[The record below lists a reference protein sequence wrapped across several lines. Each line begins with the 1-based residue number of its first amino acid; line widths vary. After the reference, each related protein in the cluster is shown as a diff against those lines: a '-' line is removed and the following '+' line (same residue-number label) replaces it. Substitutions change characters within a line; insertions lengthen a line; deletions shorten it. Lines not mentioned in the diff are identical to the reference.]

1 MNEKEWKEKTRL
13 TKRNKMII
21 SIYFFMSIFEILAAI
36 FEKDFTL
43 ILCALLWFDIAII
56 EYCNYKTLKGKEL
69 IIDVQDKVIENQECI
84 INALLKE
91 TAIEI
96 DINKIKIPKHFS
108 KPNEKKLKEKFK
120 YYKKHHKFE
129 STIIIDTDYNLID
142 GYTSYLIAKNY
153 NKTSVIAKLKRK
165 EDKENVSIAD

>member
-1 MNEKEWKEKTRL
+1 MDEKEWKEKTKL
-13 TKRNKMII
+13 ENKDKFMIVWHI
-21 SIYFFMSIFEILAAI
+21 AMVILSIVVTIV
-36 FEKDFTL
+36 EKDLTWGL
-43 ILCALLWFDIAII
+43 VALLWINVIAREYCDTKIIKCKEAII
-56 EYCNYKTLKGKEL
+56 DIQEKNLRIQSIL
-69 IIDVQDKVIENQECI
+69 IDD
-84 INALLKE
+84 LLAE

-153 NKTSVIAKLKRK
+153 NKTSVIVKLKRK
-165 EDKENVSIAD
+165 ENQNNENEDN